1 MSAYPERI
9 LELHQSEVFGEGAML
24 ALWKAAKN
32 EREKY
37 HFFCFLQMETE
48 TKARLRPLLIKY
60 GFDLEEGTD
69 PDQIQ
74 GLVAGYQAAEYT
86 DFLTGMK
93 PMIEDFMQR
102 FKEIAAIGPEED
114 QEILQS
120 MIPHEEAFIHWI
132 DKELA
137 GEEGSMDAVLDISQY
152 PIPKP

>member
-9 LELHQSEVFGEGAML
+9 LELHQSEVFGEAAML

-37 HFFCFLQMETE
+37 HFGCFLQLETE

-60 GFDLEEGTD
+60 GFDLEEGVD
-69 PDQIQ
+69 HEQNQ
-74 GLVAGYQAAEYT
+74 GLVAGYQAADYT

-93 PMIEDFMQR
+93 PMIEDFLQR
-102 FKEIAAIGPEED
+102 FKEIAALGPEED

-120 MIPHEEAFIHWI
+120 MIPHEEAFLHWI

-137 GEEGSMDAVLDISQY
+137 GEEGAMDAVLDIVQY

>member
-1 MSAYPERI
+1 
-9 LELHQSEVFGEGAML
+9 ML

-37 HFFCFLQMETE
+37 HFGCFLQLETE

-60 GFDLEEGTD
+60 GFDLEEGVD
-69 PDQIQ
+69 HEQNQ
-74 GLVAGYQAAEYT
+74 GLVAGYQAADYT

-93 PMIEDFMQR
+93 PMIEDFLQR
-102 FKEIAAIGPEED
+102 FKEIAALGPQED

-120 MIPHEEAFIHWI
+120 MIPHEEAFLHWI

-137 GEEGSMDAVLDISQY
+137 GEEGAMDAVLDIVQY